1 MVTSSSRPAAKGRRR
16 PPAFPGYLPLAMSR
30 IMCIVR
36 PLLPPALDA
45 WLRSMRTNI
54 STSITGIDPA
64 AWDALDSGG
73 APFLRH
79 AFLAGLESRG
89 SVGERT
95 GWTPAPIALHDERG
109 LAAAVPAYVK
119 THSFGEFV
127 FDFSWAQAYSQHGL
141 AYYPKLVLGAPFTP
155 ATAPRLLLRPDV
167 DPAMTRAALIRA
179 IEDFAAQQ
187 SMSSVHGLFV
197 SESDRAALQE
207 AGWLARFD

>member
-1 MVTSSSRPAAKGRRR
+1 MVTSSSRPAAMGRRR

-79 AFLAGLESRG
+79 AFLAGLESSG
-89 SVGERT
+89 SVGGRT
-95 GWTPAPIALHDERG
+95 GWTPEPRALQDDRG

-155 ATAPRLLLRPDV
+155 ASGARLLVRPDLDAV
-167 DPAMTRAALIRA
+167 AIRRKLIGA
-179 IEDFAAQQ
+179 IREYAETHSF
-187 SMSSVHGLFV
+187 SSIHALFV
-197 SESDRAALQE
+197 AEADRAAF
-207 AGWLARFD
+207 AAD